1 MMIIVVFL
9 CIVFGI
15 IVFLVQMMCGYFG
28 CILGQ
33 REQGVYSNDISIY
46 CNKIDSI
53 FNGLNVGDFVVVVRY
68 FNVVFKVL
76 MVIGVVLVGFFIIR

>member
-1 MMIIVVFL
+1 MMFIVVFL

-28 CILGQ
+28 CILSQ
-33 REQGVYSNDISIY
+33 KEQGVYGNDISIY

-53 FNGLNVGDFVVVVRY
+53 FNGLNVVVFVVVVRY

>member
-1 MMIIVVFL
+1 MMFIVVFL

-33 REQGVYSNDISIY
+33 KEQGVYSNDISIY

-53 FNGLNVGDFVVVVRY
+53 FNGLNVGDFVVVERY

>member
-1 MMIIVVFL
+1 MMFIVVFL

-46 CNKIDSI
+46 SNKIDSI
-53 FNGLNVGDFVVVVRY
+53 FNGLNVGVFVVVVRY
-68 FNVVFKVL
+68 FNFVFKVL

>member
-1 MMIIVVFL
+1 MMFIVVFL

-68 FNVVFKVL
+68 FNVVFKEL

>member
-1 MMIIVVFL
+1 MMFIVVFL

-33 REQGVYSNDISIY
+33 REQGVYRNDISIY

>member
-1 MMIIVVFL
+1 MMFIVVFL

>member
-1 MMIIVVFL
+1 MFIVVFL

>member
-1 MMIIVVFL
+1 MMFIVVFL

-53 FNGLNVGDFVVVVRY
+53 FNGDFVVVVRY

>member
-1 MMIIVVFL
+1 MMFIVVFL

-33 REQGVYSNDISIY
+33 KEQGVYSNDISIY

>member
-1 MMIIVVFL
+1 MMFIVVFL

-33 REQGVYSNDISIY
+33 REQRVYSNDISIY

-53 FNGLNVGDFVVVVRY
+53 FNGLNVGVFVFVVRY